1 MTNARSLVM
10 RLPLLACGLL
20 GPLTAQAQWFAVPSG
35 TQPDAVASPG
45 FAFDAARQQVVL
57 FGGDS
62 VVGVH
67 DRTWTWNGTTWSE
80 RLPASHPGAR
90 TMVGMTYDAAR
101 QRVVLFGGFGA
112 SGGVAI
118 DNNDTWEWD
127 GTTWTQRFPA
137 HAPSPRGGV
146 AMTYDAARQR
156 IVLFGGGLGGYM
168 MPTFDDT
175 WEWDGSDW
183 IQCFPLH
190 RPTAAR
196 NGNLAYDSQRHVSV
210 LFGGLSTPYVK
221 QDATWEWNGVDW
233 TQRFPAHRPVARY
246 AAGMA
251 YDAPRGR
258 MVLFGGGADVGLLAD
273 TWEFDGQDWLPQIL
287 SVKPSPRDYV
297 ALAYDAAR
305 ARIVLRGGRIADT
318 WEYGLPGTLATYETF
333 GTGCPG
339 GADAPSLTANGDRPI
354 LGQPFTITLQDLP
367 PWQPTLLLF
376 GLSNTNW
383 LGMPLPLD
391 LEPLGAPGCEL
402 LVSVEAVRPLFSWL
416 GQRSISWSV
425 PNQPALIGV
434 QFYNQAMATSGWSG
448 IVLTNGGHGRIG
460 DL

>member
-1 MTNARSLVM
+1 M
-10 RLPLLACGLL
+10 
-20 GPLTAQAQWFAVPSG
+20 
-35 TQPDAVASPG
+35 
-45 FAFDAARQQVVL
+45 
-57 FGGDS
+57 
-62 VVGVH
+62 
-67 DRTWTWNGTTWSE
+67 
-80 RLPASHPGAR
+80 
-90 TMVGMTYDAAR
+90 
-101 QRVVLFGGFGA
+101 
-112 SGGVAI
+112 
-118 DNNDTWEWD
+118 
-127 GTTWTQRFPA
+127 
-137 HAPSPRGGV
+137 
-146 AMTYDAARQR
+146 
-156 IVLFGGGLGGYM
+156 
-168 MPTFDDT
+168 
-175 WEWDGSDW
+175 
-183 IQCFPLH
+183 
-190 RPTAAR
+190 
-196 NGNLAYDSQRHVSV
+196 
-210 LFGGLSTPYVK
+210 LFGGLSTAYVK

-287 SVKPSPRDYV
+287 SVEPSPRDYV

-354 LGQPFTITLQDLP
+354 LGQPFTITLQHLP

-416 GQRSISWSV
+416 GQRSVSWSV